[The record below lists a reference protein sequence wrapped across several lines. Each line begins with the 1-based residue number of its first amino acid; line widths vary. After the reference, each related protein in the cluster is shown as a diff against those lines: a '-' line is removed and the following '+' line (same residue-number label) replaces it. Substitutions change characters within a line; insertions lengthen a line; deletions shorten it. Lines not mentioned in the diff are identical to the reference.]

1 MANPTS
7 VDHQAPVL
15 AHHEILIDAPL
26 GEVWSLHT
34 DVNARTSWQT
44 DITEAHIDGV
54 MEPGNSFDWT
64 SYNFPVRSTVYEMA
78 DRKRILWGGTAGGI
92 TGIHEWLF
100 AETPGGVQVSTTE
113 SFSGDPVSADRQS
126 MQNMLDSSLAAW
138 LGHMKAKAEAA

>member
-34 DVNARTSWQT
+34 DVNAWTSWQT

-64 SYNFPVRSTVYEMA
+64 SYDFPVRSTVYEMA

-113 SFSGDPVSADRQS
+113 SFSGDQVSADRQS